1 MVEAGITL
9 LLIPVVPSLQVT
21 VPLHPVAVKVVLAP
35 LQIVA
40 VPVIVGALAVLTL
53 IAILEAVLTQLLF
66 VQVALYV
73 VFVLGETVFVVPVPK
88 LLSQVTVPLQ
98 LDAVKVAD
106 CPRLIV
112 LAEAVSVGAVGIGF
126 TVTVTTL
133 ELTDFTPLTVQ
144 VAV

>member
-73 VFVLGETVFVVPVPK
+73 VFVLGETVLGEPVPK
-88 LLSQVTVPLQ
+88 LLSHVTVPMQ
-98 LDAVKVAD
+98 LVAVKIVD
-106 CPRLIV
+106 CPRLMV
-112 LAEAVSVGAVGIGF
+112 LADAVSVGAFGIGL
-126 TVTVTTL
+126 TVTVTAL
-133 ELTDFTPLTVQ
+133 ELTDFTLLSVQ